1 MGIENPGGEDEVAG
15 LIDLGKYVK
24 SPFLGFFKRGMI
36 GVLVLDRFRLVK
48 DRISLSSSAAP
59 RTRVPTP
66 SP

>member
-24 SPFLGFFKRGMI
+24 SHFLGFFKRGMI

-48 DRISLSSSAAP
+48 VVFVILEFIGGMFKDI
-59 RTRVPTP
+59 
-66 SP
+66 